1 MFKYYL
7 NERIDSN
14 NAAEF
19 EADVFKAYEEN
30 GDLELDGRDLKYISS
45 AGLRVILKLRKVQSN
60 LEITHVDND
69 VYQILE
75 VTGFTELVKVKR
87 QLREISVEGC
97 KILGKGG
104 SGTVYRLN
112 EDTIVKVFKEGKEY
126 DDIDKERGY
135 ARTAFVAGIPTAISF
150 DIVKVG
156 SQLGAVF
163 ECMNSDTL
171 SNAFKSHPEKFD
183 EYIDKYVELYR
194 LLSTTEVK
202 DTFENI
208 RELSLERLNR
218 MEKFLGA
225 QDTDILR
232 NCVNA
237 MPDSNTLVHGD
248 FHPGNIMLQG
258 DELMLID
265 MADLTNGPAKYDL
278 LTLYRD
284 IVVTTKTEVGIKYL
298 ESSVNINAELAI
310 KIWDAFMDRVYDG
323 DKEKIENV
331 TKAFGMMYLVNA
343 LTAAGGE
350 SEGNIEMKLPYYKN
364 MMEKI
369 RPYKNELPDLFKKL

>member
-19 EADVFKAYEEN
+19 EADVFKAYREN
-30 GDLELDGRDLKYISS
+30 GDLELDGRNLKYISS

-69 VYQILE
+69 VFQILE

-126 DDIDKERGY
+126 GDIDKERGY

-237 MPDSNTLVHGD
+237 MPDPNTLVHGD

-298 ESSVNINAELAI
+298 
-310 KIWDAFMDRVYDG
+310 DAFMDRVYDG

>member
-1 MFKYYL
+1 
-7 NERIDSN
+7 
-14 NAAEF
+14 
-19 EADVFKAYEEN
+19 
-30 GDLELDGRDLKYISS
+30 
-45 AGLRVILKLRKVQSN
+45 
-60 LEITHVDND
+60 
-69 VYQILE
+69 
-75 VTGFTELVKVKR
+75 
-87 QLREISVEGC
+87 
-97 KILGKGG
+97 
-104 SGTVYRLN
+104 
-112 EDTIVKVFKEGKEY
+112 
-126 DDIDKERGY
+126 
-135 ARTAFVAGIPTAISF
+135 
-150 DIVKVG
+150 
-156 SQLGAVF
+156 
-163 ECMNSDTL
+163 
-171 SNAFKSHPEKFD
+171 
-183 EYIDKYVELYR
+183 
-194 LLSTTEVK
+194 
-202 DTFENI
+202 
-208 RELSLERLNR
+208 

-310 KIWDAFMDRVYDG
+310 KIWNAFMDRVYDG